1 MTKQKATGGTGML
14 RELGRN
20 QNSADPAQLIT
31 KAIKEGRITADERAH
46 YTARFKS
53 DPDGTRK
60 LLTQLAPGRPPQSE
74 PPGTGLLPE
83 LQK

>member
-1 MTKQKATGGTGML
+1 MAKKATGGGTGML

-20 QNSADPAQLIT
+20 ANSADPAQLIAT
-31 KAIKEGRITADERAH
+31 AIKEGRIMADERAH

-60 LLTQLAPGRPPQSE
+60 LLTQLAPGRPQQSE

-83 LQK
+83 LGR